1 MQTIFQKSEIMSED
15 KREDQET
22 IQDEQTQEQTESK
35 DQKETS
41 SEEVSIEEPVKK
53 VVEENV
59 DYKDKY
65 IRLYSDF
72 ENFRKRNAK
81 EKIDIIQRA
90 SGDLA
95 KDILPVIDDF
105 ERAIKVNEESEDASA
120 AKEGFKL
127 IYDKFV
133 KTLATKGIK
142 EMEAVG
148 EAFDVDKHEAIT
160 QIPAGDDMKGKVV
173 DVVEKGYYMND
184 SVLRYAKVVVGQ

>member
-1 MQTIFQKSEIMSED
+1 MSED
-15 KREDQET
+15 KTEEQEAVK
-22 IQDEQTQEQTESK
+22 DEQTQEQAESN
-35 DQKETS
+35 DNTTAEA
-41 SEEVSIEEPVKK
+41 EEPQKK
-53 VVEENV
+53 VVEENI

-90 SGDLA
+90 SSDLA
-95 KDILPVIDDF
+95 KEILPVIDDF
-105 ERAIKVNEESEDASA
+105 ERAIKVNEESTENEASA

-142 EMEAVG
+142 EMEAIG
-148 EAFDVDKHEAIT
+148 ETFDVDKHEAIT
-160 QIPAGDDMKGKVV
+160 QIPAGDEMKGKVV

>member
-1 MQTIFQKSEIMSED
+1 MSEEKTSGSAEAFGD
-15 KREDQET
+15 TKEEQEAVK
-22 IQDEQTQEQTESK
+22 DENTQEQTET
-35 DQKETS
+35 KEETV
-41 SEEVSIEEPVKK
+41 EQADEPQKK
-53 VVEENV
+53 VVEENI

-90 SGDLA
+90 SSDLA
-95 KDILPVIDDF
+95 KEILPVADDF
-105 ERAIKVNEESEDASA
+105 ERAMKVNEESGDADA

-133 KTLATKGIK
+133 KTLAGKGIK
-142 EMEAVG
+142 EMEAIG
-148 EAFDVDKHEAIT
+148 ETFDVDKHEAIT